1 MILTGYF
8 IADEEIYKNRRTK
21 FIVINGN
28 KEIASK
34 KSTPDLKGVENTMKK
49 NCYHR
54 KDGRWQYS
62 KQENGLKYYA
72 IANTYRE
79 LLEKIKN
86 IKPKLIKN
94 VKVIKT
100 KKLTFIQ
107 WYQTYIDTF
116 IKTQNIKEK
125 SKQDWQRYLDN
136 YIKPAFQRIPL
147 EKLTSEQIQKFVN
160 EIPRDRTRK
169 TIYQNIIR
177 VLKKAYATDKI
188 KKDIT
193 LAVDRPLIKPS
204 KQRSPLT
211 YAEQS
216 MLLDY
221 VKNTN
226 LYSFVMFSL
235 VVGSRREETLS
246 FCLDDIDEKSLLI
259 HIKGTKTKN
268 ADRYVHVTEAFI
280 KFLKSNMHS
289 NKFNFKKD
297 YITKQIHEVFKKL
310 NIDNCLHGLRHTCS
324 ANLYFLG
331 AKDKYRQQQ
340 LGHSSIVITNDIYT
354 NIRENISKAKLKEL
368 YRDLYPSFD

>member
-125 SKQDWQRYLDN
+125 SKQDWQR
-136 YIKPAFQRIPL
+136 
-147 EKLTSEQIQKFVN
+147 
-160 EIPRDRTRK
+160 
-169 TIYQNIIR
+169 
-177 VLKKAYATDKI
+177 
-188 KKDIT
+188 
-193 LAVDRPLIKPS
+193 
-204 KQRSPLT
+204 
-211 YAEQS
+211 
-216 MLLDY
+216 
-221 VKNTN
+221 
-226 LYSFVMFSL
+226 
-235 VVGSRREETLS
+235 
-246 FCLDDIDEKSLLI
+246 
-259 HIKGTKTKN
+259 
-268 ADRYVHVTEAFI
+268 
-280 KFLKSNMHS
+280 
-289 NKFNFKKD
+289 
-297 YITKQIHEVFKKL
+297 
-310 NIDNCLHGLRHTCS
+310 
-324 ANLYFLG
+324 
-331 AKDKYRQQQ
+331 
-340 LGHSSIVITNDIYT
+340 
-354 NIRENISKAKLKEL
+354 
-368 YRDLYPSFD
+368 